1 MENNILDCVIV
12 GSGPSGYTAAIYA
25 ARADLKPEL
34 YTGLEPGG
42 QLTTTTEVENFPGY
56 PEGIT
61 GPEMMMDLQK
71 QAERFETKVHYEM
84 ITKAEFSK
92 EVGGVHKL
100 WAGAKEIQ
108 AKTVIISTGAT
119 ARYLGLED
127 EKKYNGGGVSACATC
142 DGFFYRGKDVIVVG
156 AGDTAAEEATYL
168 SKLCNKVT
176 MLVRKDHFRAS
187 KAMVHKVENTPNIE
201 VKFNHELMAIEGEN
215 NLVERA
221 VAINNQTQE
230 VTKIDVHGIFI
241 AIGHK
246 PNTDVFAGQITLD
259 ENGYIVTEGKSSKTN
274 LPGVFAA
281 GDVQDHI
288 YRQAI
293 TAAGSG
299 CMAAIDAERY
309 LSELE
314 H

>member
-1 MENNILDCVIV
+1 MEENILDCVIV
-12 GSGPSGYTAAIYA
+12 GSGPSGFTAAIYA

-42 QLTTTTEVENFPGY
+42 QLTTTTEVDNFPGY
-56 PEGIT
+56 PSGIT

-71 QAERFETKVHYEM
+71 QAERFDTKVHYEM

-92 EVGGVHKL
+92 EEGGIHKL
-100 WAGAKEIQ
+100 YAGNKEIL
-108 AKTVIISTGAT
+108 AKSVIISTGAT
-119 ARYLGLED
+119 AKYLGLDD

-142 DGFFYRGKDVIVVG
+142 DGFFYRGKDVVVVG

-168 SKLCNKVT
+168 SKLVNKVT
-176 MLVRKDHFRAS
+176 MLVRKGEFRAS
-187 KAMVHKVENTPNIE
+187 KAMIHRVENTPNIE
-201 VKFNHELMAIEGEN
+201 VKFHHELIGIEGEN

-221 VAINNQTQE
+221 VVINNQTQE
-230 VTKIDVHGIFI
+230 KSTVDVHGIFI

-246 PNTDVFAGQITLD
+246 PNTDIFASQIDLD
-259 ENGYIVTEGKSSKTN
+259 ENGYIVTEKGSTRTN

-299 CMAAIDAERY
+299 CMAAMDAEKY
-309 LSELE
+309 LAEL

>member
-56 PEGIT
+56 PNGIT

-84 ITKAEFSK
+84 ITKVEFSK

-100 WAGAKEIQ
+100 WAGEKEIL

-119 ARYLGLED
+119 AKYWGLED
-127 EKKYNGGGVSACATC
+127 EKKYSGGGVSACATC
-142 DGFFYRGKDVIVVG
+142 DGFFYRGKDVIAVG

-187 KAMVHKVENTPNIE
+187 KAMIHKVNNTPNIE
-201 VKFNHELMAIEGEN
+201 VKFNHELIAIEGEN
-215 NLVERA
+215 SLVERA
-221 VAINNQTQE
+221 VVINNQTQE
-230 VTKIDVHGIFI
+230 TSKIDVHGIFI

-246 PNTDVFAGQITLD
+246 PNTDVFAGQIALD
-259 ENGYIVTEGKSSKTN
+259 ENGYIITEGKSSKTN

-314 H
+314 

>member
-56 PEGIT
+56 PNGIT
-61 GPEMMMDLQK
+61 GPELMMDLQK

-84 ITKAEFSK
+84 ITKVEFSK

-100 WAGAKEIQ
+100 WAGEKEIL

-119 ARYLGLED
+119 AKYLGLED
-127 EKKYNGGGVSACATC
+127 EKKYSGGGVSACATC

-187 KAMVHKVENTPNIE
+187 KAMIHKVNNTPNIE
-201 VKFNHELMAIEGEN
+201 VKFNHELIAIEGEN

-221 VAINNQTQE
+221 VVINNQTQE
-230 VTKIDVHGIFI
+230 TSKIDVHGIFI

-246 PNTDVFAGQITLD
+246 PNTDVFAGQIALD
-259 ENGYIVTEGKSSKTN
+259 ENGYIITEGKSSKTN

-314 H
+314 

>member
-1 MENNILDCVIV
+1 MEQNILDCVIV
-12 GSGPSGYTAAIYA
+12 GSGPSGFTAAIYA

-42 QLTTTTEVENFPGY
+42 QLTTTTEVDNFPGY
-56 PEGIT
+56 PAGIT

-71 QAERFETKVHYEM
+71 QAERFDTKVHYEM
-84 ITKAEFSK
+84 ITKVEFSK

-100 WAGAKEIQ
+100 YAGNKEIF

-119 ARYLGLED
+119 AKYLGLDD
-127 EKKYNGGGVSACATC
+127 EKKYAGGGVSACATC
-142 DGFFYRGKDVIVVG
+142 DGFFYKGKDVVVVG

-168 SKLCNKVT
+168 AKLCKKVT
-176 MLVRKDHFRAS
+176 MLVRKDVFRAS
-187 KAMVHKVENTPNIE
+187 KAMIHRVENTPNIE
-201 VKFNHELMAIEGEN
+201 VKFHHELIAIEGEN

-221 VAINNQTQE
+221 VVINNQTKE
-230 VTKIDVHGIFI
+230 TSTIDVDGIFI

-246 PNTDVFAGQITLD
+246 PNTDIFLGQINLD
-259 ENGYIVTEGKSSKTN
+259 ENGYIVTEKGSARTN

-299 CMAAIDAERY
+299 CMAAMDAEKY
-309 LSELE
+309 LAEL

>member
-1 MENNILDCVIV
+1 MEQNILDCVIV
-12 GSGPSGYTAAIYA
+12 GSGPSGFTAAIYA

-42 QLTTTTEVENFPGY
+42 QLTTTTEVDNFPGY
-56 PEGIT
+56 PAGIT

-84 ITKAEFSK
+84 ITKTEFSK

-100 WAGAKEIQ
+100 YAGNKEIL

-119 ARYLGLED
+119 AKYLGLED
-127 EKKYNGGGVSACATC
+127 EKKYAGGGVSACATC
-142 DGFFYRGKDVIVVG
+142 DGFFYRGKDVVVVG

-168 SKLCNKVT
+168 AKLCRKVT
-176 MLVRKDHFRAS
+176 LLVRKDVFRAS
-187 KAMVHKVENTPNIE
+187 KAMIHRVENTPNIE
-201 VKFNHELMAIEGEN
+201 VKFHHELIGIEGEN
-215 NLVERA
+215 SLVERA
-221 VAINNQTQE
+221 VVINNQTQE
-230 VTKIDVHGIFI
+230 TSKVEVEGIFI

-246 PNTDVFAGQITLD
+246 PNTDIFVGQVDLD
-259 ENGYIVTEGKSSKTN
+259 ENGYILTEKGSTKTN

-299 CMAAIDAERY
+299 CMAAMDAEKY
-309 LSELE
+309 LAEL